1 MRPRKQN
8 ILYRIHKSIKEG
20 ISARKKV
27 LLWKLQGRPVP
38 APHAVKQ
45 MINRYYAAKF
55 KPRVFVETGTYMGE
69 MIDAVLHDFS
79 KIISIEF
86 DPKLAQRAKNKF
98 SSASHVTILQG
109 DSGELLPG
117 LLAKINEPCLF
128 WLDAHYSGGVTG
140 QADSETPIIR
150 EIKTILD
157 HPCADHV
164 ILIDDAREFTGSKDY
179 PTLEELRRIIR
190 QKRKE
195 WRMEVTADIIRI
207 HK

>member
-1 MRPRKQN
+1 MNRKKN
-8 ILYRIHKSIKEG
+8 ILYQFHKNIKEG

-45 MINRYYAAKF
+45 MINKHYAAKY
-55 KPRVFVETGTYMGE
+55 KPHVFVETGTYMGE
-69 MIDAVLHDFS
+69 MIDSVLNLFPR
-79 KIISIEF
+79 IISIEF
-86 DPKLAQRAKNKF
+86 DPELAKRAKNKF
-98 SSASHVTILQG
+98 SSSPHVTILQG
-109 DSGELLPG
+109 DSGEILPK
-117 LLAKINEPCLF
+117 LLAEINEPCLF

-157 HPCADHV
+157 HPCSDHV

-179 PTLEELRRIIR
+179 PTLEELRQIIG

-195 WRMEVTADIIRI
+195 WRMVVDADIIRI

>member
-69 MIDAVLHDFS
+69 MVDAVLNDFS
-79 KIISIEF
+79 KIVSIEF
-86 DPKLAQRAKNKF
+86 DPKLAQRAQNKF
-98 SSASHVTILQG
+98 SAAPHVTILQG
-109 DSGELLPG
+109 DSGKLLPG

-140 QADSETPIIR
+140 QADYETPIVR

-157 HPCADHV
+157 HPCEDHV

-179 PTLEELRRIIR
+179 PTLEELKQIVR

-195 WRMEVTADIIRI
+195 WRMEVSADIIRI